1 MRPAQE
7 LEVETWSLFRGR
19 KGGGKAKLNCRG
31 DMDTKITAEAGFV
44 CSQTATAD
52 VLRAEISETFCIIH
66 LGTKLWGDTS
76 I

>member
-7 LEVETWSLFRGR
+7 LEVDTWSLFRG
-19 KGGGKAKLNCRG
+19 KKKKAKLNCRG

-52 VLRAEISETFCIIH
+52 VLRAEISETFCIIQ
-66 LGTKLWGDTS
+66 LGKKLWVDIS